1 MCGRYYIDS
10 DRRDDM
16 IREVLESVETKYENT
31 PALKKMKT
39 GEIFPTDTA
48 PVITQREPVLMEW
61 GFTRFDGK
69 GRVINARLET
79 AGEKPMF
86 RGCYAGQRCL
96 IPASYYF
103 EWEKTPQ
110 GKQKYAIGLDTPV
123 YMAGLY
129 RIETAGTLP
138 LFVILTR
145 PAAEGIAF
153 IHDRMPVILA
163 EDAAGRWLSAGRS
176 PAEVLADSAGEM
188 NYRAV

>member
-31 PALKKMKT
+31 PALRKMKT

-103 EWEKTPQ
+103 EWEKRLRATKIRDQPRH
-110 GKQKYAIGLDTPV
+110 
-123 YMAGLY
+123 AGLY
-129 RIETAGTLP
+129 GRPIQNETRHPPLLSSSHAPPRKAAYSRPYAGYPCRRVPAGGNAPLSLVLRI
-138 LFVILTR
+138 R
-145 PAAEGIAF
+145 P
-153 IHDRMPVILA
+153 
-163 EDAAGRWLSAGRS
+163 GR
-176 PAEVLADSAGEM
+176 
-188 NYRAV
+188 

>member
-31 PALKKMKT
+31 PALQKMKT
-39 GEIFPTDTA
+39 GEVFPTDTV
-48 PVITQREPVLMEW
+48 PVITQSEPVLMEW
-61 GFTRFDGK
+61 GFMRFDGK

-79 AGEKPMF
+79 ADEKPMF
-86 RGCYAGQRCL
+86 RGSYAGRRCL

-110 GKQKYAIGLDTPV
+110 GKQKYAIGLDTPA

-129 RIETAGTLP
+129 RIETAGALP

-145 PAAEGIAF
+145 PAAESIAF
-153 IHDRMPVILA
+153 IHDRMPVVFDN
-163 EDAAGRWLSAGRS
+163 EAACRWLNGGRS

-188 NYRAV
+188 NYRVV